1 MDPLAPTDPERVGSY
16 VLLGR
21 LGGGGMGQV
30 YLGRSPGGRP
40 VAVKLVHSALAADRD
55 FRRRFAQEVEAARSV
70 GGFYTAPVVDAD
82 PDGDPPWLVT
92 AYVPGPSLHD
102 AVVSAGPLPPG
113 TVRSLGAGLAEGLG
127 AIHACGL
134 VHRDLKP
141 ANVILA
147 DDGPRV
153 IDFGIARAMGGS
165 ELTVTGTMVGT
176 PGFMSPEQA
185 MGETDIGPA
194 SDVFSLGSV
203 LAFAAT
209 GEGPF
214 GGGSIAGIVYRIV
227 SGQPDLTRL
236 PDELRDVVTACLVQ
250 EPSGRPSLDQVTD
263 ALAYGREAT
272 EMFTPGWL
280 PATVPHIASD
290 AVRAATVVVPPS
302 DPTRAVPPPPT
313 PGSVPGPPP
322 TAETVAVPGR
332 LAPPRDAT
340 TGDGTGATGSTAET
354 VVGTGGVG
362 ATLAAPESDDK
373 APGRSG
379 PSRRR
384 FIIGAAGVA
393 TAAIAGAGA
402 WAALRDD
409 DKPKGETGASP
420 PPQDD
425 ASPSAA
431 KSGEPVWQ
439 FATSGTV
446 LSYPRVAGDTVY
458 GASNDGTLYAVNTA
472 DGSER
477 WNFRT
482 GAAIGSSPSV
492 VGGVV
497 YLGSDDGKLYAVD
510 AVSGTERWSFPTGG
524 IVHSPVFSGGV
535 VYVGS
540 ADGFLYAVN
549 ADGKERWR
557 FQTGNDTH
565 SATIAG
571 DVVYV
576 GCSDSN
582 LYAVDAVSAAKKWTA
597 PTGGA
602 VSGFPVVDGGV
613 VYFGSTD
620 GKLYAVNTA
629 DGRQRWVFAGTAAQA
644 GPAVTGGTAYMGGG
658 PNVYAVDTNTGKET
672 GRYTA
677 GGDVGR
683 PTVAAGVLYVG
694 STDQNLHAVDVR
706 TMQPLWKLAAPG
718 AVQTPTVA
726 GDRVYVGVDDNTL
739 HAIAI

>member
-1 MDPLAPTDPERVGSY
+1 MEPLAPTDPERVGSY

-55 FRRRFAQEVEAARSV
+55 FRRRFAQEVQAARSV

-82 PDGDPPWLVT
+82 PEGDPPWLVT

-102 AVVSAGPLPPG
+102 AVMSSGPLPLG
-113 TVRSLGAGLAEGLG
+113 TVRSLGAGLAEGLA

-153 IDFGIARAMGGS
+153 IDFGIARALGGS

-185 MGETDIGPA
+185 MGETDISPA

-227 SGQPDLTRL
+227 SGQPDLNRL

-250 EPSGRPSLDQVTD
+250 EPSGRPNLDEVTD
-263 ALAYGREAT
+263 ALTHGREAT

-280 PATVPHIASD
+280 PATVPYLASD

-302 DPTRAVPPPPT
+302 DPTRPVPPPPT
-313 PGSVPGPPP
+313 PGSVPFAPP
-322 TAETVAVPGR
+322 TAVTLPVATPPAGGPPFADPAAATVA
-332 LAPPRDAT
+332 APR
-340 TGDGTGATGSTAET
+340 E
-354 VVGTGGVG
+354 GGG
-362 ATLAAPESDDK
+362 TLAAPAPAPDDATK
-373 APGRSG
+373 EHEAPAN

-384 FIIGAAGVA
+384 IIFGAAGLA
-393 TAAIAGAGA
+393 TAAVAGVAA
-402 WAALRDD
+402 WAALGGDGKSKD
-409 DKPKGETGASP
+409 GQGS
-420 PPQDD
+420 
-425 ASPSAA
+425 SPSANGSPS
-431 KSGEPVWQ
+431 SGAPAPGTVLWR
-439 FATSGTV
+439 FPTSGTV

-458 GASNDGTLYAVNTA
+458 AASNDGTLYAVNAA
-472 DGSER
+472 DGTER
-477 WNFRT
+477 WKFRT
-482 GAAIGSSPSV
+482 GAAVGSAPFV

-497 YLGSDDGKLYAVD
+497 YLGSDDTKLYAVD
-510 AVSGTERWSFPTGG
+510 AVTGLERWSFPTGG

-549 ADGKERWR
+549 SDGKERWR

-565 SATIAG
+565 SAVISG

-576 GCSDSN
+576 GCSDTN
-582 LYAVDAVSAAKKWTA
+582 LYAVEAFSPTKKWTA
-597 PTGGA
+597 ATRGA
-602 VSGFPVVDGGV
+602 VSGFPVVDSGV

-620 GKLYAVNTA
+620 GMLYAANEA
-629 DGRQRWVFAGTAAQA
+629 DGRQRWTFAGVAAQA
-644 GPAVTGGTAYMGGG
+644 GPVVTGGTAYIGGG
-658 PNVYAVDTNTGKET
+658 SNVYAVNTNTGKES

-677 GGDVGR
+677 AGDVGR

-694 STDQNLHAVDVR
+694 SKDQNLHAVDAA
-706 TMQPLWKLAAPG
+706 TMQPKWKYAAPG
-718 AVQTPTVA
+718 AVQSPTVA
-726 GDRVYVGVDDNTL
+726 ADRVYVGVDDNTL
-739 HAIAI
+739 HAVAV

>member
-40 VAVKLVHSALAADRD
+40 VAVKLVHTALAADGD

-102 AVVSAGPLPPG
+102 AVGSSGPLPPG
-113 TVRSLGAGLAEGLG
+113 TVRSLGAGLAEGLA

-153 IDFGIARAMGGS
+153 IDFGIARALGGS

-185 MGETDIGPA
+185 MGETDISTA

-236 PDELRDVVTACLVQ
+236 PDELREVVTACLVQ
-250 EPSGRPSLDQVTD
+250 EPSGRPSLDEVTD
-263 ALAYGREAT
+263 ALTHGREAT
-272 EMFTPGWL
+272 DMFTPGWL
-280 PATVPHIASD
+280 PATVPYLASD

-313 PGSVPGPPP
+313 PGSVPTAPP
-322 TAETVAVPGR
+322 TEVTVAVPRGDR
-332 LAPPRDAT
+332 TLTAPAGGEAMLEHPGTREQVSTRDS
-340 TGDGTGATGSTAET
+340 DGPAN
-354 VVGTGGVG
+354 
-362 ATLAAPESDDK
+362 
-373 APGRSG
+373 

-384 FIIGAAGVA
+384 MIIGAAGLA
-393 TAAIAGAGA
+393 TAAVAGVAA
-402 WAALRDD
+402 WAALGGDD
-409 DKPKGETGASP
+409 DKPAKPPTSP
-420 PPQDD
+420 APQ
-425 ASPSAA
+425 AGLLAWRFPTA
-431 KSGEPVWQ
+431 
-439 FATSGTV
+439 GTV
-446 LSYPRVAGDTVY
+446 LSYPRVAGDVVY
-458 GASNDGTLYAVNTA
+458 AASNDGTLYAVNTA
-472 DGSER
+472 DGTER
-477 WNFRT
+477 WKFRT
-482 GAAIGSSPSV
+482 SAAIGSAPFV

-510 AVSGTERWSFPTGG
+510 AVSGLERWSFPTGG
-524 IVHSPVFSGGV
+524 IVHSPVFSGGI

-540 ADGFLYAVN
+540 ADGNLYAVN
-549 ADGKERWR
+549 SDGKERWR
-557 FQTGNDTH
+557 FPTGNDTH
-565 SATIAG
+565 SAVISG

-576 GCSDSN
+576 GCSDTN
-582 LYAVDAVSAAKKWTA
+582 LYAIEAFSPTKKWTA
-597 PTGGA
+597 PTRGA
-602 VSGFPVVDGGV
+602 VSGFPVVDSGV

-620 GKLYAVNTA
+620 GMLYAANEA
-629 DGRQRWVFAGTAAQA
+629 DGRQRWTFAGVGPQA
-644 GPAVTGGTAYMGGG
+644 GPVVTGGTAYIGGG
-658 PNVYAVDTNTGKET
+658 SNVYAVNTGSGKET
-672 GRYTA
+672 GRYA
-677 GGDVGR
+677 AAGDVGR
-683 PTVAAGVLYVG
+683 PAVAAGVLYVG
-694 STDQNLHAVDVR
+694 SKDQNLHAVDAA
-706 TMQPLWKLAAPG
+706 TMQPKWKYAAPG
-718 AVQTPTVA
+718 AVQSPAVA
-726 GDRVYVGVDDNTL
+726 ADRVYVGVDDNTL
-739 HAIAI
+739 IAVAI